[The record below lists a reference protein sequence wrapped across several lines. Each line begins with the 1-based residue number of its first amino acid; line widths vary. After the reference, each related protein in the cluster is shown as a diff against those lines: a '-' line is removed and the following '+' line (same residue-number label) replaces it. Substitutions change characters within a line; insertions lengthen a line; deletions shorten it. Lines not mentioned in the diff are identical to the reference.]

1 MLRKKMNLMIL
12 CVIEIFIIC
21 GGSGVAKYTFDQVK
35 RNVAEIANRDSY
47 TKEFIFELMAAYG
60 RATSA
65 INQLKSGAID
75 KSTDPNALQQ
85 RNKKEGG

>member
-12 CVIEIFIIC
+12 YVIEIFIIC

-47 TKEFIFELMAAYG
+47 TKEFIFEL
-60 RATSA
+60 
-65 INQLKSGAID
+65 N
-75 KSTDPNALQQ
+75 
-85 RNKKEGG
+85 